1 MKWTENDLY
10 SQNKSGTEFT
20 YKKQDEGMM
29 FSITFC
35 TETKTVDISMSEFIR
50 NDTPMFEPM
59 DMDYQNRHSAS
70 HRDLQSNPVSV
81 KYGHWIM
88 VYPTLSTD
96 DIEFIYRKTQTLF
109 GGIK

>member
-35 TETKTVDISMSEFIR
+35 TKTKTVDISMSEFIR

-59 DMDYQNRHSAS
+59 DMDYQNRHSA
-70 HRDLQSNPVSV
+70 
-81 KYGHWIM
+81 KYGHWVMIS
-88 VYPTLSTD
+88 PTLSAD
-96 DIEFIYRKTQTLF
+96 DIEFIYRKQQGLF
-109 GGIK
+109 S